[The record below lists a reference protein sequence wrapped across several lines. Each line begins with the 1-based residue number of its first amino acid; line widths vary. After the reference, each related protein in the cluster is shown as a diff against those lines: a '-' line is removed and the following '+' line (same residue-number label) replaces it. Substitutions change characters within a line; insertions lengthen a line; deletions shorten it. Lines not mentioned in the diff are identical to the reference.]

1 MKILGIDEAGRG
13 AVIGSMMIA
22 GVCIKE
28 KKIKI
33 FNRIGV
39 KDSKKLTPNRRAVLY
54 KKIKKISED
63 YSIKK
68 VTADDID
75 TLRSKKVNLNE
86 IEKNTMIDIINE
98 INPDMVIVDAV
109 DVNEK
114 RFELEIKEKVGKDI
128 IVKAEHQ
135 ADDSYLSVAAASI
148 LAKVERDREIE
159 KLQNEY
165 NDFGDIGSGYPSDER
180 TMDFVKSFNSKEMP
194 DFIRESWTPVQK
206 IKDDKFQKRLF

>member
-33 FNRIGV
+33 FNRIGI